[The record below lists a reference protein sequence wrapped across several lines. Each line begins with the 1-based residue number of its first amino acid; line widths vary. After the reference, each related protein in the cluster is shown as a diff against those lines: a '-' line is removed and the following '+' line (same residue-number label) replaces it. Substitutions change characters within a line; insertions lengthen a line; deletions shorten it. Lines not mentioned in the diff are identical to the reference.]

1 VNKKHATKF
10 WVLLIWTL
18 LVVSF
23 FASSVDFSAEA
34 SNDDWIVYTPLHII
48 NPLAGSATPQGYSPN
63 QIKTA
68 YNLPSSGGAGTTIAV
83 IIAYHCPTIWN
94 DLTTFSRQF
103 NLPLPTN
110 SNFIVHQMGT
120 STNSQW
126 AKEAALDVEW
136 AHAIAP
142 NATILLVEAKD
153 NSPSSL
159 YAAIDYATS
168 QPSVVAVSLSWG
180 TAEYALEINRDRHFR
195 DKPDITFFAASGD
208 NGSLETSYPAS
219 SPYVVSVGGTNLVL
233 NPNNSVKSETAWS
246 KSGGGISPYESIPD
260 YQITYGLNSSK
271 RSTPDVSMVGD
282 PVTGVSIYYDGS
294 WYTIGGT
301 SAGAPQWAAIH
312 ALSFSATNS
321 NLYQKAKTAYS
332 NYFRDITVGSNGAY
346 PATAG
351 YDYVTGLGSPLAFN
365 FGTFLDIS
373 PTSGPAGAPITLT
386 GTGFTSGSSVNI
398 SYLNPLTSIWTPV
411 VSNYPTQNSS
421 FTLNLTAPD
430 LMQNNPAGDNPAACD
445 NIVFRAQ
452 DNSKAYNSTTP
463 YNENRRGIS
472 QIGAATATGLF
483 GNNTNLARSLFVQN
497 GQALTVTGKY
507 FPPSNVSLWWD
518 DATSLGTTPVDPSG
532 MFTMNIQVPDS
543 PAGQHRLTVN
553 DGSSIFCLNL
563 TRIPNT
569 TDNYT
574 DSWSTQD
581 FTIKLIADYPVVETY
596 YIINNGATSTLTSN
610 GQPLITTESSNNT
623 LEYWSAWNISG
634 STNMNLTNVYV
645 QGIKLDKTPPSGT
658 VTSSATTSTTTITL
672 TLTAVDA
679 TSGLDQMCFS
689 NDDVTWSSWE
699 PYTTSKNWEL
709 TSGDGEK
716 TVIAKFM
723 DSSGLI
729 AMAFCTVNLQSIQPS
744 PTATATQFST
754 VAPTQ
759 EPTTTPTTAPTNHP
773 TQNPTA
779 PPYATPDIPDL
790 QVGIVIAAFVAL
802 GIALL
807 AIKRRK

>member
-1 VNKKHATKF
+1 
-10 WVLLIWTL
+10 
-18 LVVSF
+18 
-23 FASSVDFSAEA
+23 
-34 SNDDWIVYTPLHII
+34 
-48 NPLAGSATPQGYSPN
+48 
-63 QIKTA
+63 
-68 YNLPSSGGAGTTIAV
+68 
-83 IIAYHCPTIWN
+83 
-94 DLTTFSRQF
+94 
-103 NLPLPTN
+103 
-110 SNFIVHQMGT
+110 M
-120 STNSQW
+120 
-126 AKEAALDVEW
+126 
-136 AHAIAP
+136 
-142 NATILLVEAKD
+142 
-153 NSPSSL
+153 
-159 YAAIDYATS
+159 
-168 QPSVVAVSLSWG
+168 SWG
-180 TAEYALEINRDRHFR
+180 TAEYALEINRDKHFR
-195 DKPDITFFAASGD
+195 DKPDITFFASSGD

-233 NPNNSVKSETAWS
+233 NPNNSVRSETAWS

-260 YQITYGLNSSK
+260 YQITYGLTSSK
-271 RSTPDVSMVGD
+271 RSTPDVSIVGD
-282 PVTGVSIYYDGS
+282 PITGVSIYYDGS

-312 ALSFSATNS
+312 ALGFSATNN

-346 PATAG
+346 TATAS
-351 YDYVTGLGSPLAFN
+351 YDYVTGLGSPLSFN
-365 FGTFLDIS
+365 FGTFLDVS

-398 SYLNPLTSIWTPV
+398 SYLNPLTSIWTQV
-411 VSNYPTQNSS
+411 GNNYPTQNSS

-430 LMQNNPAGDNPAACD
+430 LMQNNPAGDNPAAYD

-452 DNSKAYNSTTP
+452 DNSKACNSTTP
-463 YNENRRGIS
+463 YTEYRRGIS

-483 GNNTNLARSLFVQN
+483 GNNTNLERSLFVQN
-497 GQALTVTGKY
+497 GQVLTITGNY

-518 DATSLGTTPVDPSG
+518 DATSLGITTVDPSS
-532 MFTMNIQVPDS
+532 MFSMNIQVPVT
-543 PAGQHRLTVN
+543 PAGQHRLTLN
-553 DGSSIFCLNL
+553 DGSSIFCINL
-563 TRIPNT
+563 TRIPKL

-596 YIINNGATSTLTSN
+596 YKINNGATLTLTSN
-610 GQPLITTESSNNT
+610 GQPLITSEGSNNT

-634 STNMNLTNVYV
+634 SANMNLTNVYA

-658 VTSSATTSTTTITL
+658 VTTTATTSTTSITL

-699 PYTTSKNWEL
+699 PYATLKNWEL

-723 DSSGLI
+723 DSSGLT
-729 AMAFCTVNLQSIQPS
+729 ATAFCTVTLQSIQPS
-744 PTATATQFST
+744 PTATATQSST

-759 EPTTTPTTAPTNHP
+759 VPTTTPTTAPINHP

-779 PPYATPDIPDL
+779 SPDATPDIPEL
-790 QVGIVIAAFVAL
+790 QVGIVLACVCRFGNCFV
-802 GIALL
+802 GDC
-807 AIKRRK
+807 